1 MSKPSSVLFPSLVA
15 LFALPAW
22 AATIDLPSAWLAVPP
37 TETGGRVAW
46 EGIVLPLGGTPLS
59 AAVRNDRDFLYV
71 RVRTSNATARR
82 QICILGLTVWADG
95 TGKSKKKYGVRFP
108 VGVESFD
115 GKRGGSPF
123 GESPADVVP
132 NAHEMLLIGPGE
144 DDRVSV
150 PAAGSGGA
158 SAKLDLA
165 GDVLTLELAFPLR
178 RTDER
183 PLAVG
188 AVPGSTMSIG
198 FETEKP
204 HFRGGGDGPPDGGL
218 PGGPPG
224 GMGRPGGG
232 MGAPGGGKGGRG
244 GTPGGEGRPSTP
256 RPIKVW
262 TRVTLATEPTA
273 PH

>member
-15 LFALPAW
+15 LFAVPAW

-46 EGIVLPLGGTPLS
+46 EGIVLPLGDTPLS

-71 RVRTSNATARR
+71 RVRTSDATARR
-82 QICILGLTVWADG
+82 QISVLGLAVWVDG

-108 VGVESFD
+108 VGSVSFD
-115 GKRGGSPF
+115 SKSGGSPF
-123 GESPADVVP
+123 GESPAPVAP
-132 NAHEMLLIGPGE
+132 NTHEMQLIGPGE

-158 SAKLDLA
+158 SAKLEQD
-165 GDVLTLELAFPLR
+165 GDVLTLEMAFPLR

-188 AVPGSTMSIG
+188 AVPGSTITIG

-204 HFRGGGDGPPDGGL
+204 RLPGGGDGPPA
-218 PGGPPG
+218 GGPPG

-232 MGAPGGGKGGRG
+232 MGGPGGGRG
-244 GTPGGEGRPSTP
+244 GAGGMHGGEGRPSMP
-256 RPIKVW
+256 KQIRVW
-262 TRVTLATEPTA
+262 ARVTLATEPTA